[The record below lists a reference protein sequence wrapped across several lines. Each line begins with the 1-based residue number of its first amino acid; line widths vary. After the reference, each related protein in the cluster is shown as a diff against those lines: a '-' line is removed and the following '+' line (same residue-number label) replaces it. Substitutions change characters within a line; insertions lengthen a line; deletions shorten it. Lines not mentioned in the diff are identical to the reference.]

1 MGEWI
6 PLMDYAM
13 KKGVSLST
21 LRRHIKANKVQY
33 RVENGRYL
41 LFVEQGD
48 EILTSRPAAASTT
61 APVTAMVQPQA
72 APVSVPASVKVSA
85 QSDDYL
91 MAQLQTKLKKAQE
104 EIAELKTLIAFYE
117 ESLGFA
123 KSNPAA
129 TQPFPNRF
137 DG

>member
-48 EILTSRPAAASTT
+48 AILVSQPAAATT
-61 APVTAMVQPQA
+61 MAPITAMVQPSQ
-72 APVSVPASVKVSA
+72 PSVKMSV
-85 QSDDYL
+85 QNDDYL
-91 MAQLQTKLKKAQE
+91 MSQLQTKLKKAQE

-123 KSNPAA
+123 KSGPS
-129 TQPFPNRF
+129 TQSFTNRF

>member
-21 LRRHIKANKVQY
+21 LRRHIKANKIQY

-48 EILTSRPAAASTT
+48 VVLTIPLAAKM
-61 APVTAMVQPQA
+61 PPPQPSPQ
-72 APVSVPASVKVSA
+72 
-85 QSDDYL
+85 DDDFL
-91 MAQLQTKLKKAQE
+91 MTQLQTKLKKAQE

-123 KSNPAA
+123 KSNPSGA
-129 TQPFPNRF
+129 PFANHF

>member
-6 PLMDYAM
+6 PQMDYAM

-21 LRRHIKANKVQY
+21 LRRHIKANKIQY

-48 EILTSRPAAASTT
+48 VVLINRPAVKM
-61 APVTAMVQPQA
+61 PPQQPSPQ
-72 APVSVPASVKVSA
+72 
-85 QSDDYL
+85 DDDFL
-91 MAQLQTKLKKAQE
+91 MIQLQTKLKKAQE

-123 KSNPAA
+123 KCNPSGA
-129 TQPFPNRF
+129 PFANHF